1 MKIFGG
7 VILIQGVPFLMFSVF
22 ACIFLGLLLGR
33 ITIKGVS
40 LGSSG
45 VFIIALIYGALFSD
59 HISSTV
65 SQKADGKSVD
75 ISSNALKIVENVG
88 LIFFIGSVGF
98 ISGPTFFS
106 NLKKNFK
113 SYIISGL
120 FIILIATLSCVLC
133 FYIGKSSA
141 SDTEEFNAIIVGIF
155 SGALTSTPAF
165 SAAKATADTKYES
178 AVTVGHGIAYL
189 FGVIGVVLFVQI
201 VPKIL
206 GANMDIERALIGGEG
221 YEKRI
226 GTERTDHPDLHK
238 STNEPK
244 KDQKQKNKYKMV

>member
-45 VFIIALIYGALFSD
+45 VFIIALIYGALFSN

-65 SQKADGKSVD
+65 SQKVDGKSVD

-88 LIFFIGSVGF
+88 LIFLIFILEMGKKMIKIIENIGLILFIGSVGF
-98 ISGPTFFS
+98 ISGPKFFS

-113 SYIISGL
+113 SYILSGL
-120 FIILIATLSCVLC
+120 FIILVATLSCVLC

-165 SAAKATADTKYES
+165 SAAKSTADTKYES

-206 GANMDIERALIGGEG
+206 GVNMDIERAL
-221 YEKRI
+221 
-226 GTERTDHPDLHK
+226 
-238 STNEPK
+238 K
-244 KDQKQKNKYKMV
+244 KKKKLNSILKE